1 MFRQFLMFG
10 VLAMLVACGGTDSQG
25 PESNAN
31 SNANDAAPAQ
41 AKPAFGEW
49 GIDFTT
55 FDQNVTPGD
64 DFFSYVN
71 GTWLKNTEIPADR
84 SAYGTTSVLRE
95 EAEVHVR
102 EIIEELSAKQNPKG
116 TPEQK
121 VGDYY
126 ASWMNTET
134 LNQKGISPLEPD
146 LKRIAAIK
154 NTTELAR
161 EFGSVHYVFGI
172 TPISQGLGIDS
183 RDPDYHMF
191 SIGLGGLGL
200 PEKSYYQDE
209 TEKFV
214 TIRQAYVAHIT
225 EMLGFAGIENAE
237 QKARNILALE
247 TKIAVLQWDRADRR
261 DRDKTTNITRIAD
274 LKEQHSD
281 FDWDAY
287 FEGGNVRG
295 ITELNVGHPDTLQ
308 PLIKLIN
315 NEPLA
320 SWKDYLTYHMI
331 SNNGGVLAEEIDLA
345 NFNFWGKV
353 ISGREEQRDRWKRG
367 VARIGAR
374 TSLGEALGQIY
385 VDRHFSPDSKAKT
398 AELVENMRVAYGE
411 RIRDLDWMSDT
422 TKAEALAKL
431 AAFRAKVGYPDQWLD
446 LGPITIEANDLFG
459 NARRT
464 RKFFE
469 DRDMERLTQ
478 RTDKEEW
485 LMTPQTVNAYYLAN
499 FNEIVFP
506 AAYLQPPNFDPNV
519 DDAINYGAIGATIG
533 HEMGHGFDDQGS
545 KSDAKGVKRNWW
557 TDEDRARFEARTKIL
572 GDQFSSYEPIEGQ
585 FIDGAYT
592 MGENIGD
599 LGGLEVAYRAYR
611 LSLGDKPA
619 PVIGGYTGDQRFFL
633 SYAQTWR
640 SKYRDEL
647 ALYLLKTGPH
657 SPPKYRVNGI
667 VRNMDAWYKAFDVSP
682 DHALYLSPE
691 QRASIW

>member
-1 MFRQFLMFG
+1 
-10 VLAMLVACGGTDSQG
+10 
-25 PESNAN
+25 
-31 SNANDAAPAQ
+31 
-41 AKPAFGEW
+41 
-49 GIDFTT
+49 
-55 FDQNVTPGD
+55 
-64 DFFSYVN
+64 
-71 GTWLKNTEIPADR
+71 
-84 SAYGTTSVLRE
+84 
-95 EAEVHVR
+95 
-102 EIIEELSAKQNPKG
+102 
-116 TPEQK
+116 
-121 VGDYY
+121 
-126 ASWMNTET
+126 
-134 LNQKGISPLEPD
+134 
-146 LKRIAAIK
+146 
-154 NTTELAR
+154 
-161 EFGSVHYVFGI
+161 
-172 TPISQGLGIDS
+172 
-183 RDPDYHMF
+183 
-191 SIGLGGLGL
+191 
-200 PEKSYYQDE
+200 
-209 TEKFV
+209 
-214 TIRQAYVAHIT
+214 
-225 EMLGFAGIENAE
+225 
-237 QKARNILALE
+237 
-247 TKIAVLQWDRADRR
+247 
-261 DRDKTTNITRIAD
+261 
-274 LKEQHSD
+274 
-281 FDWDAY
+281 
-287 FEGGNVRG
+287 
-295 ITELNVGHPDTLQ
+295 
-308 PLIKLIN
+308 
-315 NEPLA
+315 
-320 SWKDYLTYHMI
+320 
-331 SNNGGVLAEEIDLA
+331 
-345 NFNFWGKV
+345 
-353 ISGREEQRDRWKRG
+353 
-367 VARIGAR
+367 
-374 TSLGEALGQIY
+374 
-385 VDRHFSPDSKAKT
+385 
-398 AELVENMRVAYGE
+398 
-411 RIRDLDWMSDT
+411 
-422 TKAEALAKL
+422 
-431 AAFRAKVGYPDQWLD
+431 
-446 LGPITIEANDLFG
+446 LFG